1 MTRRRSPLRPR
12 PAAIV
17 GRTIL
22 ITVALLFAIGPVLYG
37 FLLSVRPY
45 SSIVQAPLDLFPA
58 LDELD
63 FSGYTTAML
72 DPEQGGFGLGRFVL
86 NSLLVG
92 LGTVLLSILVSIL
105 GAYAAARLRY
115 RGRRGMNAI
124 ILAVYLFPGI
134 VLSVPLFVLLARAG
148 LTGSLVGLFLVY
160 VATTVPVSIY
170 MLRNYFQ
177 ALPESVEEAAIVD
190 GASLPQML
198 RSVVLPIALPGVV
211 ATSIY
216 VFMIAWNEYFY
227 ALLFLVRD
235 RAQWTAPLGISQL
248 ADFNVPVT
256 VLLSGSIAVTIPI
269 VILFFLAQ
277 RYLVEGLTAGAE
289 K

>member
-92 LGTVLLSILVSIL
+92 LGTVVQ
-105 GAYAAARLRY
+105 R
-115 RGRRGMNAI
+115 
-124 ILAVYLFPGI
+124 
-134 VLSVPLFVLLARAG
+134 
-148 LTGSLVGLFLVY
+148 
-160 VATTVPVSIY
+160 
-170 MLRNYFQ
+170 
-177 ALPESVEEAAIVD
+177 
-190 GASLPQML
+190 
-198 RSVVLPIALPGVV
+198 
-211 ATSIY
+211 
-216 VFMIAWNEYFY
+216 
-227 ALLFLVRD
+227 
-235 RAQWTAPLGISQL
+235 GIS
-248 ADFNVPVT
+248 
-256 VLLSGSIAVTIPI
+256 GS
-269 VILFFLAQ
+269 
-277 RYLVEGLTAGAE
+277 
-289 K
+289 